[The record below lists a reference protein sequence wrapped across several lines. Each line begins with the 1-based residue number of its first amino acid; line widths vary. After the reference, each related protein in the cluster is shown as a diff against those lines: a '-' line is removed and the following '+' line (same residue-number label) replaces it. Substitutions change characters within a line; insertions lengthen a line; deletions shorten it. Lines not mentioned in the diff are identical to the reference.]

1 MEGQTLEGH
10 TSIMRTVTSYERLI
24 VEKAEGIGWLILNRP
39 EAGNAFDARMLDE
52 LEAAWAELDGDPE
65 VRVIVNTANGK
76 TFCTGM
82 DVVQV
87 ARDKDAMR
95 RHSRRTRDAELK
107 ISAWHCGVWKP
118 VIAAVNGVCAGGGL
132 HLVADADIVI
142 AAEAATFVDP
152 HVSVGQ
158 AVAYEAITLLRK
170 SPMEAITRMA
180 LSGKGERI
188 SADRAYRLG
197 IVSEVVTGDGLRAA
211 AARLAAAV
219 ASNSPTALRATKQ
232 ALWHA
237 LEVGLTQAR
246 DDAREEIWQLR
257 DHPDHAEG
265 ARAWLE
271 KRTPR
276 WQPLDTR
283 PTAEVP

>member
-1 MEGQTLEGH
+1 MTP
-10 TSIMRTVTSYERLI
+10 YERL
-24 VEKAEGIGWLILNRP
+24 VVQKADGIGWLILNRAD
-39 EAGNAFDARMLDE
+39 AGNAFDALMLDE
-52 LEAAWAELDGDPE
+52 LETAWAELDRDPD
-65 VRVIVNTANGK
+65 VRVIVNTANGEA
-76 TFCTGM
+76 FCTGM

-107 ISAWHCGVWKP
+107 ISAWHCGVLKP

-142 AAEAATFVDP
+142 AASTATFVDP

-180 LSGKGERI
+180 LGGKAERI
-188 SADRAYRLG
+188 SAQRAYQLG
-197 IVSEVVTGDGLRAA
+197 IISDVIAPDALRDAA
-211 AARLAAAV
+211 AALAAKV
-219 ASNSPTALRATKQ
+219 ASNDAAATRATKK
-232 ALWHA
+232 ALWHS

-246 DDAREEIWQLR
+246 TDAWELISSTRE
-257 DHPDHAEG
+257 
-265 ARAWLE
+265 
-271 KRTPR
+271 
-276 WQPLDTR
+276 TR
-283 PTAEVP
+283 

>member
-1 MEGQTLEGH
+1 MSGYQRLVVDISEG
-10 TSIMRTVTSYERLI
+10 V
-24 VEKAEGIGWLILNRP
+24 GWLILNRP
-39 EAGNAFDARMLDE
+39 DAGNAFDALMLDE
-52 LEAAWAELDGDPE
+52 LETAWASLDADPN

-76 TFCTGM
+76 AFCTGM

-87 ARDKDAMR
+87 ARDKQAMR

-107 ISAWHCGVWKP
+107 ISSWHCGVWKP

-142 AAEAATFVDP
+142 AAEESSFVDP

-170 SPMEAITRMA
+170 SPMEAITRMT

-188 SADRAYRLG
+188 SAQRAYELG
-197 IVSEVVTGDGLRAA
+197 IVSEVVPADRLRAT

-219 ASNSPTALRATKQ
+219 AANSPTALRATKK
-232 ALWHA
+232 ALWHS
-237 LEVGLTQAR
+237 LEVGLSEAKSAAAET
-246 DDAREEIWQLR
+246 IWRLR

-265 ARAWLE
+265 VRAWRE
-271 KRTPR
+271 KRPAQ
-276 WQPLDTR
+276 WQPLD
-283 PTAEVP
+283 PVEVR

>member
-1 MEGQTLEGH
+1 VERQTLEGDSAVM
-10 TSIMRTVTSYERLI
+10 TDYERLV
-24 VEKAEGIGWLILNRP
+24 VEKADGIGWLILNRP
-39 EAGNAFDARMLDE
+39 DAGNAFDARMLDE
-52 LEAAWAELDGDPE
+52 LEAAWTELDTDPE

-76 TFCTGM
+76 AFCTGM

-87 ARDKDAMR
+87 ARDKEAMR

-142 AAEAATFVDP
+142 AAEAATFIDP

-188 SADRAYRLG
+188 SADRAYQLG
-197 IVSEVVTGDGLRAA
+197 IVSEVVAGDSLRTAA
-211 AARLAAAV
+211 ATLAAAV
-219 ASNSPTALRATKQ
+219 ATNSPTAMRATKQ

-237 LEVGLTQAR
+237 VEVGLTQAR
-246 DDAREEIWQLR
+246 DDAREKIWR
-257 DHPDHAEG
+257 HRNHPDHGEG
-265 ARAWLE
+265 ARAWRE
-271 KRTPR
+271 KRAPQ
-276 WQPLDTR
+276 WQPPRHGPPRKLH
-283 PTAEVP
+283 EH

>member
-1 MEGQTLEGH
+1 MSTYQRLEVVKSEG
-10 TSIMRTVTSYERLI
+10 V
-24 VEKAEGIGWLILNRP
+24 GWLILNRP
-39 EAGNAFDARMLDE
+39 DAGNAFDSLMLDD
-52 LEAAWAELDGDPE
+52 LEAAWADLDADPA
-65 VRVIVNTANGK
+65 VRVIVNAANGK
-76 TFCTGM
+76 PFCTGM

-87 ARDKDAMR
+87 ARDKEAMR

-107 ISAWHCGVWKP
+107 ISSWHCGVWKP

-142 AAEAATFVDP
+142 ASEEASFVDP

-188 SADRAYRLG
+188 SARRAYELG
-197 IVSEVVTGDGLRAA
+197 IVSEVVPNEDLRTAA
-211 AARLAAAV
+211 GRLATTIAR
-219 ASNSPTALRATKQ
+219 NSPTAMRATKK
-232 ALWHA
+232 ALWRS

-246 DDAREEIWQLR
+246 NEAADEIWRLR
-257 DHPDHAEG
+257 NHPDHGEG
-265 ARAWLE
+265 ARAWSE
-271 KRTPR
+271 KRTPQ
-276 WQPLDTR
+276 WQPLAD
-283 PTAEVP
+283 AVEVS

>member
-1 MEGQTLEGH
+1 MTDYQ
-10 TSIMRTVTSYERLI
+10 RLV
-24 VEKAEGIGWLILNRP
+24 VEKDGHIGWLILNRP

-52 LEAAWAELDGDPE
+52 LELAWAELDADPE

-76 TFCTGM
+76 PFCTGM

-87 ARDKDAMR
+87 ARDKEAMR

-107 ISAWHCGVWKP
+107 ISAWHCGVAKP

-142 AAEAATFVDP
+142 AAESATFLDP

-180 LSGKGERI
+180 LCGRGERI
-188 SADRAYRLG
+188 SAHRAYQLG
-197 IVSEVVTGDGLRAA
+197 ILSEVVPDDRLRDAA
-211 AARLAAAV
+211 AALAARIA
-219 ASNSPTALRATKQ
+219 ANSPSAVQATKK

-237 LEVGLTQAR
+237 LEVGLSQAR
-246 DDAREEIWQLR
+246 ADAMEV
-257 DHPDHAEG
+257 
-265 ARAWLE
+265 
-271 KRTPR
+271 R
-276 WQPLDTR
+276 WNNTSPISG
-283 PTAEVP
+283 

>member
-1 MEGQTLEGH
+1 MTDYQ
-10 TSIMRTVTSYERLI
+10 RLA
-24 VEKAEGIGWLILNRP
+24 VEKADGVGWLILNRP
-39 EAGNAFDARMLDE
+39 DAGNAFDALMLDE
-52 LEAAWAELDGDPE
+52 LELAWAELDADPQ

-76 TFCTGM
+76 AFCTGM

-87 ARDKDAMR
+87 ARDRDAMR

-142 AAEAATFVDP
+142 AGQSASFVDP

-158 AVAYEAITLLRK
+158 AVAYEAITLIRK

-180 LSGKGERI
+180 LCGRGERI
-188 SADRAYRLG
+188 SAQRAHQLG
-197 IVSEVVTGDGLRAA
+197 ILSEVVSDDELRPAA
-211 AARLAAAV
+211 ERLAAKV
-219 ASNSPTALRATKQ
+219 AKNSPTAMRATKK
-232 ALWHA
+232 ALWRA

-246 DDAREEIWQLR
+246 TDAMGVR
-257 DHPDHAEG
+257 
-265 ARAWLE
+265 
-271 KRTPR
+271 
-276 WQPLDTR
+276 
-283 PTAEVP
+283 

>member
-1 MEGQTLEGH
+1 M
-10 TSIMRTVTSYERLI
+10 SAYERLI
-24 VEKAEGIGWLILNRP
+24 VERTDDIGWLILDRP
-39 EAGNAFDARMLDE
+39 EAGNAFDATMLDE
-52 LEAAWAELDGDPE
+52 LESAWAELDADPQ
-65 VRVIVNTANGK
+65 VRVIVNTANGRS
-76 TFCTGM
+76 FCTGM

-95 RHSRRTRDAELK
+95 KHSRRTRDAELK
-107 ISAWHCGVWKP
+107 ISSWHCEVWKP

-142 AAEAATFVDP
+142 AAEEASFVDP

-188 SADRAYRLG
+188 SAPRAYELG
-197 IVSEVVTGDGLRAA
+197 VVSEVVPGEHLRTAA
-211 AARLAAAV
+211 AALASAV
-219 ASNSPTALRATKQ
+219 AANSPTALRATKK
-232 ALWHA
+232 ALWRS
-237 LEVGLTQAR
+237 LEVGLST
-246 DDAREEIWQLR
+246 AREEAAAVIDRLAG
-257 DHPDHAEG
+257 HPDQDEG

-271 KRTPR
+271 KRRPN
-276 WQPLDTR
+276 WQP
-283 PTAEVP
+283 TATVEAL

>member
-1 MEGQTLEGH
+1 MEEQALEGH
-10 TSIMRTVTSYERLI
+10 PALMSGYQRLLVTKSD
-24 VEKAEGIGWLILNRP
+24 GIGWLVLDRP
-39 EAGNAFDARMLDE
+39 DAGNAFDARMLDE
-52 LEAAWAELDGDPE
+52 LEAAWAELDADPD

-76 TFCTGM
+76 VFCTGM

-87 ARDKDAMR
+87 ARDREAMR

-107 ISAWHCGVWKP
+107 ISSWHCDVWKP

-142 AAEAATFVDP
+142 AAEGASFVDP

-188 SADRAYRLG
+188 SARRAYELG
-197 IVSEVVTGDGLRAA
+197 IVSDVFADDDLHPA

-219 ASNSPTALRATKQ
+219 ATNSPTAMRATKK
-232 ALWHA
+232 ALWRS

-246 DDAREEIWQLR
+246 DDAREDIWRLR
-257 DHPDHAEG
+257 NHPDHAEG
-265 ARAWLE
+265 VRAWRE
-271 KRTPR
+271 KRPAR
-276 WQPLDTR
+276 WQPLENR
-283 PTAEVP
+283 PIVEVL